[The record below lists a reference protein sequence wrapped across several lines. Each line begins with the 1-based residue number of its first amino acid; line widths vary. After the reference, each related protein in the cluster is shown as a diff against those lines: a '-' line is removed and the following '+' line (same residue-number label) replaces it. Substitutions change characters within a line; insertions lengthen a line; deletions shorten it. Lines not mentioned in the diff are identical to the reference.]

1 MRKIKTWNDY
11 KYYKQDSPFLTLD
24 LENFLI
30 LKMNTKDR
38 EKALVEII
46 NANIQ
51 TVHHYALKYKWSN
64 ISYEDLVQYGIAGI
78 ISAAENFDGSKNVRF
93 FTFCTHYIIGRLKRA
108 LEQYNNT
115 IRIPAHVNLAL
126 LRVQDIDAYDEIS
139 DEELEKLTTD
149 RYKLHHLRIAL
160 EAKKQKLVD
169 IESIYEIAANKSN
182 ESDRKLVIET
192 MLNTLS
198 EKEKTA
204 VILKYGLYN
213 NKIHTLAEID
223 KILLLDTEN
232 LLINVFKKLR
242 MKFDANIILELLRDE

>member
-1 MRKIKTWNDY
+1 M
-11 KYYKQDSPFLTLD
+11 
-24 LENFLI
+24 I

-51 TVHHYALKYKWSN
+51 TVHHYAIKYKWSN
-64 ISYEDLVQYGIAGI
+64 IAYEDLVQYGIAGI
-78 ISAAENFDGSKNVRF
+78 ISAAENFDVSKNVRF

-139 DEELEKLTTD
+139 DEDLEKLTTD

-169 IESIYEIAANKSN
+169 IESIYEIPATKSN
-182 ESDRKLVIET
+182 ESDRKLVIES

-213 NKIHTLAEID
+213 NKIHTLNEID

-242 MKFDANIILELLRDE
+242 MKYDGNLILELLRDE

>member
-1 MRKIKTWNDY
+1 
-11 KYYKQDSPFLTLD
+11 
-24 LENFLI
+24 
-30 LKMNTKDR
+30 MNTKDR

-64 ISYEDLVQYGIAGI
+64 IAYEDLVQYGIAGI

>member
-51 TVHHYALKYKWSN
+51 TVHHYAIKYKWSN
-64 ISYEDLVQYGIAGI
+64 IAYEDLVQYGIAGI

-139 DEELEKLTTD
+139 DEDLEKLTTD

-169 IESIYEIAANKSN
+169 IESIYEIPATKSN
-182 ESDRKLVIET
+182 ESDRKLVIES

-213 NKIHTLAEID
+213 NKIHTLNEID

-242 MKFDANIILELLRDE
+242 MKYDGNLILELLRDE